1 MLQGST
7 NYKKGK
13 IMINLESA
21 KFSQKQLQTICKTK
35 SADYVCDTE
44 LNNNLVSIFY
54 GDVAHPVSGSRYFGL
69 YHNHDKILMII
80 DGSFVEGQTFDAV
93 EADNGEIIFSRYR
106 HDYRESA
113 DGSVF
118 IDGGRDYTRT
128 NFMSEIIKLG
138 VKDGK
143 LQRL

>member
-1 MLQGST
+1 
-7 NYKKGK
+7 
-13 IMINLESA
+13 MINLESA
-21 KFSQKQLQTICKTK
+21 QFTSKNLQTICKTK

-44 LNNNLVSIFY
+44 LDNHLISIFY
-54 GDVAHPVSGSRYFGL
+54 ADVTHPVSGSRYFGL
-69 YHNHDKILMII
+69 YYNQDKILMII
-80 DGSFVEGQTFDAV
+80 DGSFAEGQTFDAV

-106 HDYRESA
+106 HDYRQSG

-128 NFMSEIIKLG
+128 SVMGGIIKLG

>member
-1 MLQGST
+1 
-7 NYKKGK
+7 
-13 IMINLESA
+13 MINLESA
-21 KFSQKQLQTICKTK
+21 QFTSKNLQSICKIK

-44 LNNNLVSIFY
+44 LNNNVVSVFY
-54 GDVAHPVSGSRYFGL
+54 ADVPHPVSGSRYFGL
-69 YHNHDKILMII
+69 YYNQDKILMII
-80 DGSFVEGQTFDAV
+80 DGSFIEGQTFDAV
-93 EADNGEIIFSRYR
+93 EADNGEIVFSRYR

-113 DGSVF
+113 DNSVF

-128 NFMSEIIKLG
+128 SAMIGIIKLG